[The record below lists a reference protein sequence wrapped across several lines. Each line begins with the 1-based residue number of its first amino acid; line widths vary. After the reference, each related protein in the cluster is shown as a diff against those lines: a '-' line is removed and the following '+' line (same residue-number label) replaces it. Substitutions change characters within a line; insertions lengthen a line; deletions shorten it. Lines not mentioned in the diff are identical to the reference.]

1 MKSQP
6 ERMSKDQIHNQRDRI
21 SSRWSDRERNRRANI
36 AALRQKWILDLILPC
51 EAKQRCV

>member
-6 ERMSKDQIHNQRDRI
+6 ERMSKDQINNQRDRI